1 MSILSKTRSIFLTIL
16 FTLVII
22 VSMVGAFILIR
33 FPLSNIYYHN
43 KYLKEKNRHNIT
55 AYEYSGKPGRV
66 YSPLKLKDK
75 KISDILNKKN
85 ISIISGIF
93 ETSDKNEKRYRTA
106 VLVNNNSLIGN
117 KRKKGEVYVYYTE
130 KTNLKAG
137 DELIL
142 KNMKDFN
149 DTGGK
154 KIKVNEKLP
163 NYLNFI
169 YTNVGSYVLI
179 NCDIEF
185 LEDFIEEITVDGF
198 MEKIYVENQTKEDIE
213 ELMELGLENKVL
225 LVESRTT
232 MRKYFSQI
240 IIKAFFIVNFIT
252 LLILQYSIIVEALK
266 KKKKVIKLYEL
277 IGVSKL
283 RIDFSLISQVLIILF
298 TPVLLSVFYMKK
310 YDIFSFKDYMYLSA
324 LYLVMTAIIG
334 IKIIRRDIYER

>member
-1 MSILSKTRSIFLTIL
+1 
-16 FTLVII
+16 
-22 VSMVGAFILIR
+22 
-33 FPLSNIYYHN
+33 
-43 KYLKEKNRHNIT
+43 
-55 AYEYSGKPGRV
+55 
-66 YSPLKLKDK
+66 
-75 KISDILNKKN
+75 
-85 ISIISGIF
+85 
-93 ETSDKNEKRYRTA
+93 
-106 VLVNNNSLIGN
+106 
-117 KRKKGEVYVYYTE
+117 
-130 KTNLKAG
+130 
-137 DELIL
+137 
-142 KNMKDFN
+142 MKDFN

>member
-1 MSILSKTRSIFLTIL
+1 
-16 FTLVII
+16 
-22 VSMVGAFILIR
+22 
-33 FPLSNIYYHN
+33 
-43 KYLKEKNRHNIT
+43 
-55 AYEYSGKPGRV
+55 
-66 YSPLKLKDK
+66 
-75 KISDILNKKN
+75 
-85 ISIISGIF
+85 
-93 ETSDKNEKRYRTA
+93 
-106 VLVNNNSLIGN
+106 
-117 KRKKGEVYVYYTE
+117 
-130 KTNLKAG
+130 
-137 DELIL
+137 
-142 KNMKDFN
+142 
-149 DTGGK
+149 
-154 KIKVNEKLP
+154 
-163 NYLNFI
+163 
-169 YTNVGSYVLI
+169 
-179 NCDIEF
+179 
-185 LEDFIEEITVDGF
+185 

-213 ELMELGLENKVL
+213 ELMELGLENKLL

-283 RIDFSLISQVLIILF
+283 RIDFSLISQVFIILF